1 MIYLLILISV
11 IVVGVALVIR
21 QRRQNKPVI
30 EHNPFNTVAYLQ
42 TSFESGENASES
54 ELSPPKQGML
64 PYNVLIVDDQPAIRL
79 LLRELFELEGVTV
92 YEAPNGR
99 TAIQQVRRNRVD
111 FILLDLKM
119 PDMDGI
125 EALREI
131 RTFNSSVQVAMITAY
146 GDPEK
151 LETAKKLGTLAFF
164 TKPFDIEYVKDFVMV
179 RLKQEAEQGRA
190 GDVS

>member
-1 MIYLLILISV
+1 
-11 IVVGVALVIR
+11 
-21 QRRQNKPVI
+21 
-30 EHNPFNTVAYLQ
+30 
-42 TSFESGENASES
+42 
-54 ELSPPKQGML
+54 
-64 PYNVLIVDDQPAIRL
+64 VLIVDDQPAIRL

-131 RTFNSSVQVAMITAY
+131 RTFNSSVLVAMITAY

-179 RLKQEAEQGRA
+179 RLKQEAEQGRE